1 MSAWFN
7 SNWIPALTR
16 SSWYTPFY
24 ALPIKPA
31 CDKNVKGINI
41 KKLLILNLLLLKDV
55 ILLKETKFSELAHEQ
70 IDEIKQLEEKLGVT
84 LIAYDNFPTESNTPY
99 GNNPV
104 VINPS

>member
-1 MSAWFN
+1 M
-7 SNWIPALTR
+7 
-16 SSWYTPFY
+16 
-24 ALPIKPA
+24 
-31 CDKNVKGINI
+31 
-41 KKLLILNLLLLKDV
+41 
-55 ILLKETKFSELAHEQ
+55 ILLKETKFSELGHEQ